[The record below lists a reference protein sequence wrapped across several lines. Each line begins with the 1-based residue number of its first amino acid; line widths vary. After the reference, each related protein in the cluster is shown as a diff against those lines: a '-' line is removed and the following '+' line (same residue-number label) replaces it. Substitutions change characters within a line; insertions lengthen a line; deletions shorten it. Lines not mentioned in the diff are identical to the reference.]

1 VPALG
6 KSRPGAAAR
15 GRLVT
20 VAAETTEHHDGLGV
34 VYTDGACIKNPG
46 RGGWAWAVGEDRF
59 ESGFEPETTNQRMEL
74 TAALEALQALAGPWL
89 VVSDSTYLVNCFRD
103 RWYRGWR
110 LKGWRTSRG
119 EPVANQDLWRPL
131 VELVVEGNR
140 QIEFKWVKGHSSD
153 QMNLFV
159 DHLANDAARSQRA
172 SVGGDMPSLG
182 DRIPASNWEQGRLLP

>member
-1 VPALG
+1 M
-6 KSRPGAAAR
+6 
-15 GRLVT
+15 
-20 VAAETTEHHDGLGV
+20 EHSDGLGV

-46 RGGWAWAVGEDRF
+46 RGGWAWAVSEDRF
-59 ESGFEPETTNQRMEL
+59 ESGFDPDTTNQRMEL
-74 TAALEALQALAGPWL
+74 TAALEALQTLAGPWL

-153 QMNLFV
+153 QMNVFV
-159 DHLANDAARSQRA
+159 DHLANDAARTQRA
-172 SVGGDMPSLG
+172 SVGGDMPRLE